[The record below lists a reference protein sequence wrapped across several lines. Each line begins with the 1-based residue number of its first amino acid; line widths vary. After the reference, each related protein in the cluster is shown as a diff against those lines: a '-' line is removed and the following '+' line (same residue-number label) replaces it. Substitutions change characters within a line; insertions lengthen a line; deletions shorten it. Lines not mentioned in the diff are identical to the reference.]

1 MCIEK
6 CFFLWSC
13 LLPLHAMERAGVRP
27 QDPFKASFSTFKS
40 FKKVVDELKR
50 KIDLICSG

>member
-1 MCIEK
+1 M
-6 CFFLWSC
+6 
-13 LLPLHAMERAGVRP
+13 LLPLVLPAPSPRSGEGWGEA
-27 QDPFKASFSTFKS
+27 KTTFSTFKS